1 MRRGTPASAGLR
13 HPAGVPPA
21 VCALKCAAHFKAM
34 KQLGSIPNPPY
45 IWPHHR
51 CGHFS
56 YIFTLYNTFRHRASR
71 LLCRQKIP
79 AEVQTAGIHFKI
91 TGAAALSFDRS
102 RCQTSDELTVR
113 QQVYDQNRDQGDGSA
128 GRHNV
133 PFCRGVGRITQICHS
148 HAQRFQAR
156 V

>member
-1 MRRGTPASAGLR
+1 
-13 HPAGVPPA
+13 
-21 VCALKCAAHFKAM
+21 M

-56 YIFTLYNTFRHRASR
+56 YIFTLYNTLRHRASR

-102 RCQTSDELTVR
+102 RCQTGDELTVR
-113 QQVYDQNRDQGDGSA
+113 KQVYDQNRDQGDGSA

-148 HAQRFQAR
+148 HAQCFHCLLYTSPAAAPTPRAWFPGSAEYR
-156 V
+156 TTGHTPNSGTC